1 MLSLYKLEIFAAVVQ
16 EGSFSGAASRLYMTQ
31 PAVSQHIQ
39 DLEASLGTKLFDRR
53 RRGVHLTPAGET
65 LHDYTRKILRLVS
78 DAQAAV
84 TNVEQLAEGSLAL
97 SATPGVR
104 TYLLPQWISGFR
116 TRFPNL
122 SASIRS
128 DITPQVIADVLSHQA
143 DLGFVEGE
151 LNAAQ
156 DAIQSRILTE
166 IRHLVIVAP
175 QHPWFERETVAI
187 QELQDQPFVTRQ
199 PGSRTRT
206 WMDGVLGKR
215 GVKPRIVGEFDDPET
230 IKQSV
235 MANIGLSILP
245 DYAVRRELEANL
257 LRGLIVEDCD
267 LRRHLKLIWDGRQA
281 ISPIARAFLSYL
293 AVPFPGLVDLT

>member
-53 RRGVHLTPAGET
+53 RRGVHLTAAGET
-65 LHDYTRKILRLVS
+65 LHDYTCKILRLVS

-84 TNVEQLAEGSLAL
+84 TNVEQLAEGSLTL
-97 SATPGVR
+97 SATPGVS

-116 TRFPNL
+116 ARFPNL
-122 SASIRS
+122 SAAMRS
-128 DITPQVIADVLSHQA
+128 DITPQVVADVLSRQA

-156 DAIQSRILTE
+156 DSIQSRILTE
-166 IRHLVIVAP
+166 IRHFVVVAP
-175 QHPWFERETVAI
+175 QHPWFERETVTIA
-187 QELQDQPFVTRQ
+187 ELQDQPLITRQ
-199 PGSRTRT
+199 LGSRTRV
-206 WMDGVLGKR
+206 WLDGVLGKR
-215 GVKPRIVGEFDDPET
+215 GVKPRIVGEFDNPET

-235 MANIGLSILP
+235 MANIGLAILP
-245 DYAVRRELEANL
+245 DYVVKRELEANL
-257 LRGLIVEDCD
+257 LRGLIIQDCD
-267 LRRHLKLIWDGRQA
+267 LSRHLKLIWDGRQA
-281 ISPIARAFLSYL
+281 ISPIARAFLAYL
-293 AVPFPGLVDLT
+293 AVPFPNLVGLA